1 MRYSASEKFE
11 IIELVEQSSLSI
23 PRTLAPTRVISRS
36 PAISANLCA
45 GFLAATHQFQLCS

>member
-1 MRYSASEKFE
+1 MLLVRDGAEILLDDIIAHSPLSAGAD
-11 IIELVEQSSLSI
+11 
-23 PRTLAPTRVISRS
+23 PRQVISRS